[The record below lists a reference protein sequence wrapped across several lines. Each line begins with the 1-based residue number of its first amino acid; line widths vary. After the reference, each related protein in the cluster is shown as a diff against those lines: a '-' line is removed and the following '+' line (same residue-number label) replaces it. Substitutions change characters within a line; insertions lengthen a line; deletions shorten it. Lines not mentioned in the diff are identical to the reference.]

1 MKDELYMGDQTS
13 DRETYTISGDD
24 NWEYIVEDGEWKT
37 RKRGSDKLVSISSLP
52 PKKRIEATIRLD
64 NEFKNARTNAEK
76 ESDNEFI
83 ASSLMEMASSDAE
96 SILNKLGRG
105 V

>member
-13 DRETYTISGDD
+13 DRETYTIPGDD
-24 NWEYIVEDGEWKT
+24 NWEYVVEDGEWKT
-37 RKRGSDKLVSISSLP
+37 RKRGSDKLVSISSLEA
-52 PKKRIEATIRLD
+52 KKRIEATLRLD

-83 ASSLMEMASSDAE
+83 GSALMSMNSSDAE

-105 V
+105 I